1 MIEFVCVSVCLFRE
15 IIGEWNHHH
24 PIITQI
30 LGQLCLF
37 LFQDFAMHLLNMGLL
52 SRICVYRTTEFSI
65 IYFLDFAIHNCP
77 YHGIGGQFR
86 VWSLEIGDGPRLLK
100 LPLLLGAAEISYSY
114 HTNWVQAKFSHLFG
128 HVKILDIYKK
138 KYICM

>member
-1 MIEFVCVSVCLFRE
+1 MNMSTEQLNFQLYTF
-15 IIGEWNHHH
+15 W
-24 PIITQI
+24 I
-30 LGQLCLF
+30 LP
-37 LFQDFAMHLLNMGLL
+37 
-52 SRICVYRTTEFSI
+52 
-65 IYFLDFAIHNCP
+65 IHNCP

-128 HVKILDIYKK
+128 HVKILKIH
-138 KYICM
+138 I